1 MNLLSPRHVEEIM
14 KSLNHFEE
22 NLNMF
27 KIWVLDQQNEK
38 FNQLK
43 SVIESLSNKID
54 SKISRQQQ

>member
-1 MNLLSPRHVEEIM
+1 M

-43 SVIESLSNKID
+43 VVIEGLSNKID
-54 SKISRQQQ
+54 SKMSRQQQ